1 MWLLH
6 LSMFTKLNTLT
17 FKKQLI
23 FIKILFIDTR
33 DLKRVKMTLPINL
46 SFNNLTFGPN
56 QTTRSLNAALES
68 NPSLFTGITFNSNPV
83 VSNPMLS
90 APVFQGF
97 NLPSL
102 NIPMFGGLNNFNAFT
117 GLSNFF
123 ANPSLN
129 FAAFTS
135 GNYATNFN
143 LFPAFGQTSFSC
155 MGSFGTNVRSTNVA
169 LTSDKAKNAVQLAL
183 SEIGTAEVGH
193 TNNSAGVNKYRGGA
207 ANGQAWCASFV
218 SWCYGQGQNSNNSKT
233 FGYTASSQ
241 DIKQK
246 AVKAGYYSSVELGY
260 TPVAGDIAVWTNK
273 GESSQGH
280 VGIVSKVNADG
291 TFEVVEG
298 NCGDKVQKV
307 RRSKNTANLAGFV
320 RMNEWLEA

>member
-1 MWLLH
+1 
-6 LSMFTKLNTLT
+6 
-17 FKKQLI
+17 
-23 FIKILFIDTR
+23 
-33 DLKRVKMTLPINL
+33 MTLPINL
-46 SFNNLTFGPN
+46 NFNNLTFGPN
-56 QTTRSLNAALES
+56 QTTRSLNAALEA
-68 NPSLFTGITFNSNPV
+68 NPSLFTGVTFNSNPV
-83 VSNPMLS
+83 VTNPMLT
-90 APVFQGF
+90 APAFNGF

-102 NIPMFGGLNNFNAFT
+102 NMPMFSGFSGFSGLNNFF
-117 GLSNFF
+117 SS
-123 ANPSLN
+123 PSLS

-143 LFPAFGQTSFSC
+143 MFPAFGQTSFSFAT
-155 MGSFGTNVRSTNVA
+155 GTFGTNVRSSRVA
-169 LTSDKAKNAVQLAL
+169 LTSDKARNAVQLAI
-183 SEIGTAEVGH
+183 SEIGTAENGH
-193 TNNSAGVNKYRGGA
+193 SNNSAGVNKYRGGV

-246 AVKAGYYSSVELGY
+246 AIKAGYYSTVESGY

-273 GESSQGH
+273 GESAHGH
-280 VGIVSKVNADG
+280 VGIVSKVNPDG
-291 TFEVVEG
+291 SFEVIEG

-307 RRSKNTANLAGFV
+307 RRTRNTANLAGFV